1 MTDQKTIVL
10 AFSGGLDT
18 SYCVASLREQGWR
31 VVTYYVH
38 SGSADPEAELKIA
51 ARADELGAHEH
62 RTLNA
67 GPALWSEIVLPFLAG
82 GARRQGRYPVLCAD
96 RYVIAR
102 LGVELAD
109 EVGADAVAHG
119 CTGMGNDQV
128 RFDVTLRALSDRPV
142 LAPIRDIQDKDDVRA
157 YEMAFLRERGFD
169 VPDRASKYSVNENLL
184 GATLSGGP
192 IDRWDAPG
200 EDARVLTKPAAEWP
214 SEPLDVSV
222 RFEAGVPVALD
233 GEAMEGVALL
243 KALNERLGPYGVG
256 YEIYTGDTLV
266 GLKGRIVFEA
276 PGLAALEAAHVALCE
291 AVSSRAQNGFRR
303 RVGEAWCD
311 LIYDGLYEDPL
322 RGDLEAYLS
331 ASQARTTG
339 EVMLRTVG
347 GAVHAV
353 AVRTENLPKRK
364 GSVYAQKA
372 AWSGK
377 TAEGFTE
384 LFGQSTVLW
393 QRVGRGDG

>member
-1 MTDQKTIVL
+1 MSTVVL

-18 SYCVASLREQGWR
+18 SYCVAALKDQGHR

-38 SGSADPEAELKIA
+38 SGAADPDAEAQIA
-51 ARADELGAHEH
+51 ARAEELGADEH
-62 RTLNA
+62 RTCDA
-67 GPALWSEIVLPFLAG
+67 APALWSEVVLPFLWG

-102 LGVELAD
+102 LGVQLAD
-109 EVGADAVAHG
+109 EVGADLIAHG

-142 LAPIRDIQDKDDVRA
+142 LAPIRDIQDRDDVRA
-157 YEMAFLRERGFD
+157 YEMDYLRQRGFD
-169 VPDRASKYSVNENLL
+169 VPERAKSYSVNENIL

-192 IDRWDAPG
+192 IDRWEAPG
-200 EDARVLTKPAAEWP
+200 EDARVLTARPGDWP
-214 SEPLDVSV
+214 REPLDLTV
-222 RFEAGVPVALD
+222 RFEDGAPVALD
-233 GEAMEGVALL
+233 GAAMGGPAIL
-243 KALNERLGPYGVG
+243 KTLNERLGAYGVG
-256 YEIYTGDTLV
+256 YDIYTGDTLV

-276 PGLAALEAAHVALCE
+276 PGLAGLEAAHTALCE
-291 AVSSRAQNGFRR
+291 AVSSRAQNAFRR
-303 RVGEAWCD
+303 TVGEQWCD
-311 LIYDGLYEDPL
+311 LIYDGLFEDAL
-322 RGDLEAYLS
+322 RDDLEAYLRS
-331 ASQARTTG
+331 SQRRTTG
-339 EVMLRTVG
+339 TVTLRTQG

-353 AVRTENLPKRK
+353 AVETGNVPQRA

-372 AWSGK
+372 SWSGA

-393 QRVGRGDG
+393 RRMSDD